1 MKKSQR
7 MTDKGKC
14 NMVCILLCI
23 IALLVSGAQG
33 MLEKLRET
41 LNYKQQDKYLFPLQG
56 KYKSKYK
63 KSPIHNKMFS

>member
-1 MKKSQR
+1 MKKSQC

-23 IALLVSGAQG
+23 VALLVSGAQG

-56 KYKSKYK
+56 K
-63 KSPIHNKMFS
+63 